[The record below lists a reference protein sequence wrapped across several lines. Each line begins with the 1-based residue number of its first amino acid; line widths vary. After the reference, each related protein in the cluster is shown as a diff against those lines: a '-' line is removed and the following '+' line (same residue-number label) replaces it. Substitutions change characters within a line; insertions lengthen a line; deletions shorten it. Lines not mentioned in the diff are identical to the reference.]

1 MNTERALADAWTRQ
15 PTLTGTH
22 VTLRPMGSG
31 DRDAI
36 VAAASDGRLWEL
48 FYTGVPSEETID
60 AYLENAAREASFG
73 RAMPYVVVDRASGRI
88 VGATRFMRMNP
99 AALRL
104 EIGTTFYAQSV
115 QRTPVNTE
123 AKLLLLTQAFEQ
135 MGCNCVQLRTDHFN
149 HASQRAIERL
159 GAKRDGVLRNHN
171 VMDGRVRDTVVYSIL
186 VNEWDGVKRNLN
198 FRLSRSG

>member
-1 MNTERALADAWTRQ
+1 MNAERALAEAWTCQ
-15 PTLTGTH
+15 PILTGAH
-22 VTLRPMGSG
+22 VTLRPMVAD

-60 AYLENAAREASFG
+60 AYLENAAREASYG
-73 RAMPYVVVDRASGRI
+73 RAMPFVVVEPASGRI
-88 VGATRFMRMNP
+88 VGATRFMRMNR

-115 QRTPVNTE
+115 QRSPVNTE
-123 AKLLLLTQAFEQ
+123 AKLLLLTHAFEQ

-171 VMDGRVRDTVVYSIL
+171 IMDGRVRDTVVYSIL
-186 VNEWDGVKRNLN
+186 ANEWDGVKRNLN
-198 FRLSRSG
+198 FRLSRGG